1 MQENFLTFGK
11 ISENIRAALLAKGI
25 NQNQLAEAASVSN
38 VTISRYMS
46 GARTPGTEEL
56 YRMAKVLGVSMEYLL
71 TGRQD
76 PETEWQ
82 VRAQNAEKK
91 LAEMKNLV
99 AKLGSLTKDLTSLVT
114 E

>member
-1 MQENFLTFGK
+1 MQEEFLTFGK

-46 GARTPGTEEL
+46 GNRTPGTEEL
-56 YRMAKVLGVSMEYLL
+56 FRMARVLDVSMEYLL
-71 TGRQD
+71 TGQQS

-82 VRAQNAEKK
+82 KRALAAEKK
-91 LAEMKNLV
+91 LSEMKSIV
-99 AKLGSLTKDLTSLVT
+99 AKLGDLTKDLTTIVS